1 MPNPRTSHPPKSAPH
16 GPAEDVTDVAAPVD
30 DAAAAEETARLR
42 AENAEL
48 QDRLLRRAAEFQNY
62 RRRTE
67 TELSGAR
74 EQGRAEAVSAV
85 LDVYDDLRRSLEAAV
100 QVSGLEEGAGEGAAA
115 DALRQGVELVH
126 RKLGSA
132 LAALGVEAI
141 AAVGQP
147 FDEKLHEAVLQQP
160 SQGPDAPSGTVIAE
174 IQPGYRM
181 GDRVLRH
188 ARVIVAS

>member
-1 MPNPRTSHPPKSAPH
+1 MPNPRTSHQPKSAPQ
-16 GPAEDVTDVAAPVD
+16 GPAEEIADVAAPAD
-30 DAAAAEETARLR
+30 DDGAAEEVARLR

-74 EQGRAEAVSAV
+74 QQGRAEAVSAV
-85 LDVYDDLRRSLEAAV
+85 LDVYDDLRRSLDAAV
-100 QVSGLEEGAGEGAAA
+100 QVSDLDEGAGEGVAT
-115 DALRQGVELVH
+115 DALRQGVELVY
-126 RKLGSA
+126 RKLGGA
-132 LAALGVEAI
+132 LAALGIEAI
-141 AAVGQP
+141 PAVGQP

-160 SQGPDAPSGTVIAE
+160 APAPDVPSGTVIAE